1 MVTSHS
7 AQLSG
12 LTAGTLYHYRVK
24 SRDAA
29 GNLSVSANR
38 TFTTT
43 APANNAPVAQAD
55 SATTAE
61 STPITINVLANDSDP
76 NGDPLSVL
84 SFTQPANGSVSSVSG
99 GLRYA
104 PSAGYLG
111 TTSFTYTIS
120 DGRGGTSTATVTV
133 TVQQSVPTSVNVV
146 NGRLTIAGG
155 VGSDIVTITGTGN
168 GATGQYVVVTS
179 QGTQTVNGVLGDMD
193 INLGAGDDEIV
204 INNALVNGSILVDS
218 GEGADVVTLGSTARV
233 STRLDLIVTL
243 GDGVNA
249 LNAKR
254 LYIGRNQRF
263 DGGADVDDFSFL
275 GAALPGDFVLGTSS
289 GGTTTISGGGGADKI
304 RVSYSFIV
312 GAWQFNGGNG
322 ADTIDVR
329 TSACNGAVTVN
340 GDAGADSL
348 VVDTN
353 YFVSTLLIS
362 GGADADKL
370 ELRNSLGLK
379 FATLNGSGGNDR
391 ATVSNLT
398 AGTLALNLGSQN
410 DTVDIR
416 SSLLDELFASLVEN
430 DDSITLYGNLVRRGT
445 SLDGGSGIDALID
458 LGNRFTGGARK
469 LGFER

>member
-1 MVTSHS
+1 
-7 AQLSG
+7 
-12 LTAGTLYHYRVK
+12 
-24 SRDAA
+24 
-29 GNLSVSANR
+29 
-38 TFTTT
+38 
-43 APANNAPVAQAD
+43 
-55 SATTAE
+55 
-61 STPITINVLANDSDP
+61 
-76 NGDPLSVL
+76 
-84 SFTQPANGSVSSVSG
+84 
-99 GLRYA
+99 
-104 PSAGYLG
+104 
-111 TTSFTYTIS
+111 
-120 DGRGGTSTATVTV
+120 
-133 TVQQSVPTSVNVV
+133 
-146 NGRLTIAGG
+146 
-155 VGSDIVTITGTGN
+155 
-168 GATGQYVVVTS
+168 
-179 QGTQTVNGVLGDMD
+179 
-193 INLGAGDDEIV
+193 LGAGDDEIV

-275 GAALPGDFVLGTSS
+275 GAALPGNFVLGISS

-304 RVSYSFIV
+304 RASYSFIV

-370 ELRNSLGLK
+370 DLRNSLGLK
-379 FATLNGSGGNDR
+379 AATLNGSTGNDR

-398 AGTLALNLGSQN
+398 AGLLALNLGAQN

-416 SSLLDELFASLVEN
+416 SSLLDEFFASLVDN